1 LRQRILYA
9 DHIWRQQR
17 FFAFF
22 LLFAG
27 PVAAVYLYLTQGHRF
42 TQTVEIFLLYVPAGL
57 LLVGA
62 LQYYRFRS
70 HVHAREDGLKVS
82 NLFSSVVI
90 PYEEIRA
97 VRVQP
102 LRAHFPDRRKRYI
115 APAMR
120 PQLDKPALFIRVR
133 SEEMAAYVRSKLGA
147 RLAFEDTIALPVA
160 DPDKAAWH
168 VNGRLP
174 EKMSTNLGGGRRKKR
189 RR

>member
-22 LLFAG
+22 LILSG
-27 PVAAVYLYLTQGHRF
+27 PIAAVYLYVTGGHRL
-42 TQTVEIFLLYVPAGL
+42 TQTVEVFLLYIPAGL
-57 LLVGA
+57 FLVAA

-82 NLFSSVVI
+82 NLLSSVVI
-90 PYEEIRA
+90 PYEEIRN

-102 LRAHFPDRRKRYI
+102 LRVHFPDRRKRHV

-147 RLAFEDTIALPVA
+147 RLAYEDTIALPVA
-160 DPDKAAWH
+160 DPDKVAWE

-174 EKMSTNLGGGRRKKR
+174 EKMGTNLGGGRRKKR